1 MSTKKSSKRQESIV
15 VEYQVCAYIH
25 IDVMQQCINVL
36 WNIPLSNDSFIPPS
50 AIVRTIQTM
59 KCCSSTCSC
68 KINLHGRWTRML
80 AFDIPARTKVGAAAR
95 APVVRARD
103 RMAGCML
110 FPFLLKSVPTSM
122 LVHVQLL

>member
-1 MSTKKSSKRQESIV
+1 
-15 VEYQVCAYIH
+15 
-25 IDVMQQCINVL
+25 
-36 WNIPLSNDSFIPPS
+36 
-50 AIVRTIQTM
+50 
-59 KCCSSTCSC
+59 
-68 KINLHGRWTRML
+68 ML